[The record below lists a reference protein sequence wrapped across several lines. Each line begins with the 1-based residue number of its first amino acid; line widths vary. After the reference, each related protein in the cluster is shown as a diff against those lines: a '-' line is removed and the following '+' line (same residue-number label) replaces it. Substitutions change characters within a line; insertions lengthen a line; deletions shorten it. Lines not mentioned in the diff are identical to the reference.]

1 MSTAV
6 MIVLAFVAIFFIT
19 LILKGVRI
27 VPEQSAV
34 MIERLGKFRTQ
45 LDAGLNIIIPVIDQ
59 PRSVPWRLS
68 WISGRRA
75 KGASLSFSRAGWAG
89 RL

>member
-1 MSTAV
+1 MSTAI

-19 LILKGVRI
+19 LIIKGVRI

-45 LDAGLNIIIPVIDQ
+45 LDAGLNIIIPVVDQ
-59 PRSVPWRLS
+59 ARSLCCFDIRC
-68 WISGRRA
+68 
-75 KGASLSFSRAGWAG
+75 ASLNRI
-89 RL
+89 RVRI